1 MLDKIPDL
9 QNIDV
14 KSFDISK
21 TPAAGNFT
29 FNLPYGFVFQPT
41 YIQAGLIVFLIF
53 LLILTLGSLRH
64 RMAHWEFRGLFPGI
78 AFGFVL
84 ALILEGIMLVGGGT
98 LITKTLGWKNAPK
111 PISVALDQGKEK
123 LNEVLGEKTSQV
135 QEELTPQEVLQG
147 IKNLSPSEYDSIKRL
162 ICEE

>member
-1 MLDKIPDL
+1 M
-9 QNIDV
+9 QNIPNLTV
-14 KSFDISK
+14 PEKFLPFFEKAS
-21 TPAAGNFT
+21 GNFT
-29 FNLPYGFVFQPT
+29 FNLPNGFVFQPT

-84 ALILEGIMLVGGGT
+84 ALILEGIMIVGGGT

-111 PISVALDQGKEK
+111 PISVVLDQGKEK
-123 LNEVLGEKTSQV
+123 LSDVLGTKSEST
-135 QEELTPQEVLQG
+135 QEELSPQQVLQG
-147 IKNLSPSEYDSIKRL
+147 LKDMSPSEYDSVKRL